1 MRFTIAAALA
11 LTAAPLLH
19 AQTTAPGSITDFSV
33 AVPLPGNW
41 VYATFAGGSE
51 ASFIDASGHPQL
63 FVRCSRASRQV
74 TIARPATAA
83 APSLNIWTTSQTRN
97 LAASYDPATYR
108 LSANVAAYEP
118 VLDAIAFSRG
128 RFAVSVPGSTALI
141 APAWEEPAR
150 VIEDCRA

>member
-41 VYATFAGGSE
+41 AYATFAGGSE
-51 ASFIDASGHPQL
+51 ASFTDASGHPQL

-74 TIARPATAA
+74 TIASPAAAA

-108 LSANVAAYEP
+108 LSANVTAYDP

-128 RFAVSVPGSTALI
+128 RVLISGGVGPTLAVPTWPEA
-141 APAWEEPAR
+141 AR
-150 VIEDCRA
+150 SIEDCRN